1 MEQADSPAGTA
12 RPAREARPAGTGR
25 PDLSIGDVAA
35 RTGVGESTLR
45 MWEARYA
52 FPTPTRLPSGHRRYS
67 EQDLA
72 RIHAVLRAR
81 DEGLPLP
88 YAINRARRLEAEPR
102 PSVYGALREQF
113 PHLHPHQLPKRALVW
128 LSRAI
133 EDECTARAPRPL
145 LFAAFQHER
154 FYRQVESRWR
164 EFARSAERV
173 IVMADFP
180 RLRTDPGA
188 PAEVP
193 LQESDPLMREWVI
206 ACDAPQL
213 SACLVAWERPR
224 TGSEPRVFETL
235 WTVEP
240 DVAREAARLCCELA
254 AERAPGLVDDLRDRL
269 ADAPAPA
276 DQSHL
281 RGAVELTARMLA
293 YASAGWTESG
303 RSLVP

>member
-1 MEQADSPAGTA
+1 MEQDDSPVVAARSVREPRTA
-12 RPAREARPAGTGR
+12 APGR

-35 RTGVGESTLR
+35 QTGVGESTLR

-52 FPTPTRLPSGHRRYS
+52 FPAPKRLPSGHRRYS

-113 PHLHPHQLPKRALVW
+113 PHLHPRQLPKRALVW

-154 FYRQVESRWR
+154 FYREVEPRWR
-164 EFARSAERV
+164 EFARSAERA
-173 IVMADFP
+173 IVLADFP
-180 RLRTDPGA
+180 HLRTPADG

-193 LQESDPLMREWVI
+193 LRESDPLMREWVV

-213 SACLVAWERPR
+213 SACLVGWERPR
-224 TGSEPRVFETL
+224 TADEPRLFETI

-240 DVAREAARLCCELA
+240 DVAREAARLCCDLTA
-254 AERAPGLVDDLRDRL
+254 QRAPGLVDDLRDRL
-269 ADAPAPA
+269 ADTPAA
-276 DQSHL
+276 GDQSHL
-281 RGAVELTARMLA
+281 RGAVELATRLLG
-293 YASAGWTESG
+293 YAADGAPRE
-303 RSLVP
+303 

>member
-1 MEQADSPAGTA
+1 MEQADSPAAGA
-12 RPAREARPAGTGR
+12 RPARDTRTAGAGR

-35 RTGVGESTLR
+35 QTGVGESTLR
-45 MWEARYA
+45 MWEARYS
-52 FPTPTRLPSGHRRYS
+52 FPSPKRLPSGHRRYT

-81 DEGLPLP
+81 EEGLPLP

-113 PHLHPHQLPKRALVW
+113 AHLHPHQLPKRALVW

-145 LFAAFQHER
+145 LVAAFQHER
-154 FYRQVESRWR
+154 FYRQVEPRWR
-164 EFARSAERV
+164 EFARSAERA
-173 IVMADFP
+173 IVLADFH
-180 RLRTDPGA
+180 RLRTPDSA

-193 LQESDPLMREWVI
+193 LAPTDPLMREWVV

-213 SACLVAWERPR
+213 SACLVGWERPR
-224 TGSEPRVFETL
+224 TAGEPRLFETI

-240 DVAREAARLCCELA
+240 DVAREAARLCCDLA
-254 AERAPGLVDDLRDRL
+254 AERAPGLVDDLRARL

-281 RGAVELTARMLA
+281 RGAVELTTRMLA
-293 YASAGWTESG
+293 YAAAD
-303 RSLVP
+303 RD

>member
-1 MEQADSPAGTA
+1 MSGA
-12 RPAREARPAGTGR
+12 RPARDSQTTAAGR
-25 PDLSIGDVAA
+25 PDLSIGDVAV

-52 FPTPTRLPSGHRRYS
+52 FPSPKRLPSGHRRYS

-113 PHLHPHQLPKRALVW
+113 DHLHPSQLPKRALVW

-133 EDECTARAPRPL
+133 EDECCARSPRPL

-154 FYRQVESRWR
+154 FYRQVEPRWR
-164 EFARSAERV
+164 AFARSAERA
-173 IVMADFP
+173 IVLADFP
-180 RLRTDPGA
+180 RLHAPANA

-193 LQESDPLMREWVI
+193 LDETDPLMREWVI
-206 ACDAPQL
+206 ACDAPHL
-213 SACLVAWERPR
+213 SACLVGWERPR
-224 TGSEPRVFETL
+224 AAGEPRLFETV

-240 DVAREAARLCCELA
+240 DVAREAARLCCELV

-276 DQSHL
+276 GQAHL
-281 RGAVELTARMLA
+281 RGAVELTTRMVA
-293 YASAGWTESG
+293 YAAAA
-303 RSLVP
+303 